1 MNVGKANYLLLSA
14 CVVQVLQGGYKLWLL
29 LMGADLTVNARV
41 CLGLVCGFCVF
52 MMQVCNI
59 RVYIFVFGL

>member
-1 MNVGKANYLLLSA
+1 MNAAKANYLLLLR
-14 CVVQVLQGGYKLWLL
+14 VLYKFCEEGKLRLL
-29 LMGADLTVNARV
+29 LMGADLFVNARV

-59 RVYIFVFGL
+59 HV